1 MATTLLG
8 AAGEDLKA
16 KLINSDLDPGI
27 QKGIKD
33 TNISSIIASG
43 SNNLEDARQYVDFK
57 IRQAKN
63 ELELLKLKND
73 VKSEASKLAVGAAT
87 LACSTAGFI
96 FGVATY
102 ATTSAIKNHPEY
114 LASFMDGLAK
124 GLSAS
129 GEVHTRVN
137 QLTKELVGDRTD
149 TEFTKALNDEIAKNT
164 NDVVRTLERKVYAVG
179 KALQE

>member
-8 AAGEDLKA
+8 PTGEDLKA
-16 KLINSDLDPGI
+16 KLISLDLYPGI
-27 QKGIKD
+27 QKGIEN

-57 IRQAKN
+57 IRQVRN

-102 ATTSAIKNHPEY
+102 ATVSAIKNNPER

-129 GEVHTRVN
+129 SEVHTSVK
-137 QLTKELVGDRTD
+137 QLTKELVGDRTN
-149 TEFTKALNDEIAKNT
+149 TEFTKALNNEIAKNA
-164 NDVVRTLERKVYAVG
+164 NDVVRTLERKIYAVG